1 MSGFSAGER
10 KVVSAA
16 RGFFILPGA
25 SEGMRVGIV
34 AQRGNDRAAYL
45 AADVRE
51 LLVDEDVTA
60 WVDAA
65 TASALDIAGRDVSEF
80 DGCDLVVSIGGDG
93 TFLFAARNAGSV
105 PVLGVNLGEVGFLNA
120 VAPEDAVAAVRREVE
135 RYEAEGSVRF
145 REAPRV
151 AVSSGDQ
158 TAGEEDGEPRGGDA
172 GGDGWSLT
180 PALNEVVVQGE
191 QRGHGHG
198 VDVEVRV
205 DGSLYEATHAD
216 GVLVATPTGSTAY
229 SLSEGGPLVQPGVE
243 GLVVTGMC
251 PEEPMPPLVVP
262 QDAEVTVRVDGA
274 ARAVVSTDGTNQ
286 QRVTTPEVVT
296 LRAADEPARVAGPNS
311 DFFQALS
318 KLE

>member
-1 MSGFSAGER
+1 
-10 KVVSAA
+10 
-16 RGFFILPGA
+16 
-25 SEGMRVGIV
+25 MRVGIV

-51 LLVDEDVTA
+51 LLVDGGVDV

-65 TASALDIAGRDVSEF
+65 TAEALAVPGRDVGEF
-80 DGCDLVVSIGGDG
+80 DACDLVVSIGGDG
-93 TFLFAARNAGSV
+93 TFLFAARGAGSV

-120 VAPEDAVAAVRREVE
+120 VAPADAVAAVRREVE
-135 RYEAEGSVRF
+135 RFEAEGSVRF

-151 AVSSGDQ
+151 AVS
-158 TAGEEDGEPRGGDA
+158 GES
-172 GGDGWSLT
+172 GWSLT
-180 PALNEVVVQGE
+180 PALNEVAVQGE

-229 SLSEGGPLVQPGVE
+229 SLSEGGPLVQPGVQ

-251 PEEPMPPLVVP
+251 PEEAMPPLVVP
-262 QDAEVTVRVDGA
+262 QNSEVTVRVDGA
-274 ARAVVSTDGTNQ
+274 ARAVVSTDGTNEE
-286 QRVTTPEVVT
+286 RAETPEVVT
-296 LRAADEPARVAGPNS
+296 LRSADEPARVAGPGS
-311 DFFQALS
+311 DFFQALN